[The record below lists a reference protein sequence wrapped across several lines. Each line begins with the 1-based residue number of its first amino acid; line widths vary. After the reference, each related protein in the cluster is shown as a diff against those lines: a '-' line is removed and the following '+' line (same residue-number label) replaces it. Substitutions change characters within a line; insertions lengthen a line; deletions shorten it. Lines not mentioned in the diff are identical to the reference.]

1 MRFVTGVLIGSA
13 LAAGVT
19 LVAQAP
25 AGQAPEDH
33 VALARTAAGTAY
45 QNLFTFLCTAPGQR
59 GAPPQG
65 VAPQGLQGGAGRG
78 NVATGGAPP
87 AAPVPGAAPAAG
99 APPAG
104 APRGGGRGTPDR
116 STWYVEPVK
125 VFDNLY
131 FVGQSEYSAWAVK
144 TSDGIILID
153 TLFDY
158 SVEEEVINGLTKL
171 GLDPATIKYAV
182 VTHPHPDHHGGAK
195 LLQERYK
202 TRVLMSAV
210 DWDVIDR
217 LTGAKPTRDMVVTDG
232 QRLTLGDT
240 SVTLYITP
248 GHTPGTISVLL
259 PVRDNGVS
267 HLAALWGGTGLN
279 ADRASLEQYIA
290 SARRFRGI
298 AQKAGADIMLSNH
311 TDWDGTKV
319 YLPQL
324 STRKSGTPHPYV
336 TGGDAVRAFLTV
348 AEECATARVLRLN

>member
-1 MRFVTGVLIGSA
+1 MRLVFGLLTGSVLATGVF
-13 LAAGVT
+13 AA
-19 LVAQAP
+19 

-33 VALARTAAGTAY
+33 VALARTAAGESY
-45 QNLFTFLCTAPGQR
+45 QNLFNFLCAAPGQR
-59 GAPPQG
+59 GA
-65 VAPQGLQGGAGRG
+65 APQGAARQGTPGTAARGNAPQGG
-78 NVATGGAPP
+78 
-87 AAPVPGAAPAAG
+87 
-99 APPAG
+99 PPAG
-104 APRGGGRGTPDR
+104 AAPPPGAARGGGRGTPDR

-158 SVEEEVINGLTKL
+158 SVEEEVANGLAKL

-195 LLQERYK
+195 FLQERYK
-202 TRVLMSAV
+202 TRVLMSAA

-217 LTGAKPTRDMVVTDG
+217 LTGSKPARDMVVTDG
-232 QRLTLGDT
+232 QTLTLGDT
-240 SVTLYITP
+240 TVTLYVTP

-259 PVRDNGVS
+259 PVRDNGVP

-279 ADRASLEQYIA
+279 ADRASLEQYVA
-290 SARRFRGI
+290 SARRFSAI

-311 TDWDGTKV
+311 TDWDESKV

-324 STRKSGTPHPYV
+324 ATRKPGAPNPYV
-336 TGGDAVRAFLTV
+336 AGAPAVRRFLTV